1 MTAEDYIDYLYDD
14 NEDFFTNIDY
24 TLPESYAYLD
34 AKIPYKGGQKVDWFG
49 SVKTLLA
56 ECINQKT
63 PHHKI
68 NWILFEVLH
77 KLLFFVFEVR
87 TSHNQLCLQ
96 IATQILELHI

>member
-1 MTAEDYIDYLYDD
+1 MVNKNMTAEDYIDYLYDD

-56 ECINQKT
+56 ECINKKKPT
-63 PHHKI
+63 RLI
-68 NWILFEVLH
+68 EY
-77 KLLFFVFEVR
+77 
-87 TSHNQLCLQ
+87 CLKY
-96 IATQILELHI
+96 ICIT